1 MNNRNLAN
9 QLRPTTLDDIVGQSH
24 VIKLLKEVV
33 KNKITT
39 SFLFFGDAGTGKTS
53 AAIALAND
61 LGLSYGYFNASVD
74 SKAQLTEL
82 LGSKEVIIIDEI
94 HRLNK
99 DKQEILLSYL
109 EFDKII
115 VYATTTQNPYF
126 KVDPAVRSR
135 MQIKE
140 FLKISEADIV
150 DKLQKVAKQHF
161 PHLKLDKEILLSL
174 AKYSAGD
181 LRTSLNNLQMLGLIK
196 KDDSKV
202 SKQDLKDLIPNIN
215 FYSDQNSSAHYNNL
229 SAFHKSLRGSD
240 VDAALYYGFLIL
252 KSGDVDGLFRR
263 MLCVAYEDVGLASPN
278 IGLRTLNA
286 IETFERLGLPE
297 GKLPIGVAIAD
308 LALAPKSNSVYLAIE
323 KANSLIDQG
332 MIYDIPKHLKDA
344 HYKSASKLGHGVDYL
359 YPHDFLNNWIDQQY
373 LPNKLQ
379 DTKFYYPGLND
390 AEQKI
395 KTYWQKVKTKEQ

>member
-39 SFLFFGDAGTGKTS
+39 SFLFFGDTGTGKTS

-263 MLCVAYEDVGLASPN
+263 MLCVAYEDIGLASPN

-297 GKLPIGVAIAD
+297 GKMPIGVAIAD

-395 KTYWQKVKTKEQ
+395 KAYWQKVKTKEQ